1 MIDIDE
7 FYDLGP
13 KATAEKARAVVGDG
27 PVYVT
32 LDVDG
37 VDPADMPG
45 TGSPEPGGLRM
56 RDAQVILRGLRGLDI
71 VGGDVNE
78 VSPPLDPSGYT
89 AFNAVHLMFEI
100 LCLMAENR
108 ARR

>member
-1 MIDIDE
+1 MAYNADI
-7 FYDLGP
+7 P
-13 KATAEKARAVVGDG
+13 
-27 PVYVT
+27 
-32 LDVDG
+32 
-37 VDPADMPG
+37 
-45 TGSPEPGGLRM
+45 
-56 RDAQVILRGLRGLDI
+56 RGLRGLDI

-108 ARR
+108 AAR